1 MRKLTIVWSFLD
13 LCLLSAGVLCI
24 VSAILF
30 SQPQHLILA
39 LIKTRINFQIIG
51 ICLGSTY
58 IFGTLLSLPAI
69 LSSVENS
76 RLLMMLNWWLV
87 VLASLTLAFGS
98 HVWMFSLQQISEF
111 FEIWSEQNESAQQT
125 IQDKFSCCG
134 YLEVAHYLKRQKS
147 ESSMPWC
154 SNGTSAGGLTTQ
166 LGFCTDSTFAAN
178 QTGCSSKITSAQ
190 SPGSDYTLE
199 NIFTSIYGFE
209 VIIGLFFLATVCVIN
224 ERNITVRF
232 KRIDEKR
239 GGGGFV

>member
-1 MRKLTIVWSFLD
+1 MKKLTIVWSFLN
-13 LCLLSAGVLCI
+13 LSLLAAGVLCI
-24 VSAILF
+24 VSAIIF
-30 SQPQHLILA
+30 SQPDHLILA

-58 IFGTLLSLPAI
+58 IAGTLFALPAI
-69 LSSVENS
+69 LSSVES
-76 RLLMMLNWWLV
+76 SKLLMMLNWWLV

-98 HVWMFSLQQISEF
+98 YVWMFSLQQVSEF
-111 FEIWSEQNESAQQT
+111 FEIWSSQSEIVQQT

-134 YLEVAHYLKRQKS
+134 YF
-147 ESSMPWC
+147 
-154 SNGTSAGGLTTQ
+154 NGTSSGGLTTQ
-166 LGFCTDSTFAAN
+166 LGYCTDTEFAAN

>member
-1 MRKLTIVWSFLD
+1 MKKLTIVWSFLD

-30 SQPQHLILA
+30 SQPQHLISA

-76 RLLMMLNWWLV
+76 KLLMMLNWWLV
-87 VLASLTLAFGS
+87 ILASLTLAFGS
-98 HVWMFSLQQISEF
+98 YVWMFSLQQISEF
-111 FEIWSEQNESAQQT
+111 FEIWSEQSENVQQT

-134 YLEVAHYLKRQKS
+134 YF
-147 ESSMPWC
+147 
-154 SNGTSAGGLTTQ
+154 NGTSAGGLTTQ